1 MTTEKAEK
9 AQILLGE
16 IKTLETIADP
26 KSQKVVYAAH
36 IYLDGMLKIG
46 YGIPL
51 FLPKSI
57 QGEINELVLNY
68 LELLKSDLNNL

>member
-1 MTTEKAEK
+1 MTTKTAEQ
-9 AQILLGE
+9 AQELLNS
-16 IKTLETIADP
+16 IKLLETITDS

-36 IYLDGMLKIG
+36 IYLDGLLKN
-46 YGIPL
+46 GIPL

-57 QGEINELVLNY
+57 QAEMHKLVLNY

>member
-1 MTTEKAEK
+1 MTTKTAEQ
-9 AQILLGE
+9 AQELLNS
-16 IKTLETIADP
+16 IKLLETITDP

-57 QGEINELVLNY
+57 QGEINEFVLNY

>member
-1 MTTEKAEK
+1 MTTKTAEQ
-9 AQILLGE
+9 AQELLNS
-16 IKTLETIADP
+16 IKLLETIADS

-36 IYLDGMLKIG
+36 IYLDGLLKIG
-46 YGIPL
+46 DGIPL

-68 LELLKSDLNNL
+68 LELLKSELNNL